1 MGDRMPLIEE
11 ELLFLARS
19 SYLGGRSV
27 RETADLLRR
36 HLAFRSAE
44 ASPKAHP
51 GLRLLRTGSD

>member
-1 MGDRMPLIEE
+1 MPLLEE

-19 SYLGGRSV
+19 SYLGGRTA

-44 ASPKAHP
+44 AGTKARL